1 MDPQGNRSGCHF
13 SYRMPAF
20 SYSKW
25 CLCSLPSLAA
35 IIIKIKT
42 SKPWV
47 KVLLIHDLFYFDLHY
62 AKSYALKPSY
72 FLNYFRAN
80 HTDLIVLFRVGS
92 KGWRDLWFFHS
103 QARDD
108 SKNYIGGSSWNS
120 ILILENVLRLITSQF
135 SVLIG
140 EMESQIPK
148 LSFSQPPFPLHFWPE
163 ALKNSLTAGG

>member
-1 MDPQGNRSGCHF
+1 MDPQGNCSGCHF
-13 SYRMPAF
+13 SYKTPAF

-25 CLCSLPSLAA
+25 CFCSLPSLAA

-42 SKPWV
+42 SKLWV

-62 AKSYALKPSY
+62 AKSYTFKPSY

-80 HTDLIVLFRVGS
+80 HIYLIVLFWVGR
-92 KGWRDLWFFHS
+92 KGWRDRRFVTPRQFLA
-103 QARDD
+103 ARTL
-108 SKNYIGGSSWNS
+108 GGCSWNS

-135 SVLIG
+135 SVLMG

-148 LSFSQPPFPLHFWPE
+148 LF
-163 ALKNSLTAGG
+163 

>member
-1 MDPQGNRSGCHF
+1 MDPQGNCSCCHF
-13 SYRMPAF
+13 SYKTPAF

-42 SKPWV
+42 SKLWV

-62 AKSYALKPSY
+62 AKSYTFKPSY

-80 HTDLIVLFRVGS
+80 HIYLIVLFCVGS
-92 KGWRDLWFFHS
+92 KGWRDGRFVTPRQFLA
-103 QARDD
+103 ARTL
-108 SKNYIGGSSWNS
+108 GGGSWNS
-120 ILILENVLRLITSQF
+120 ILILENVLRLIPSQF
-135 SVLIG
+135 SVLMG

-148 LSFSQPPFPLHFWPE
+148 LSFSQPPLLLHFWPE
-163 ALKNSLTAGG
+163 ALKNSLTAWG